1 MEKISHS
8 IKLFFTKI
16 KTFFT
21 STAFLKKYD
30 KTMKILK
37 KVIPMIVV
45 YALLICFSYVFM
57 YPILKMVVDSFK
69 SESDLMNPDIVWL
82 PRNLTLS
89 NYKNAA
95 AAMFVFRPIY
105 TFAGA
110 KSGLYGIQ
118 STLWNSA
125 LYSFLTAC
133 CQTLNAG
140 LAGYAFA
147 RFNFRWKKFWFA
159 GLIISFVVPIQILV
173 LPRKIMMNPII
184 NFFSTP
190 AKIFGLTGSSMESFI
205 NANLNILQTT
215 PMIIVSILGQGVNS
229 AILVFIFFSFFKMIP
244 SALDE
249 AAQIDGANYRQ
260 IFYHVIIKMSVPTI
274 LVVFLFS
281 FVWNWNDTFVI
292 GQMTLLTG
300 DKKEAFLSMP
310 SALGTFNYV
319 ISQGTATSGT
329 DSEGNNRG
337 WRAAAMVI
345 SILPLVILYA
355 FTQRKFVEGIENTGV
370 TGI

>member
-133 CQTLNAG
+133 CQTLIAG

-184 NFFSTP
+184 NFFST
-190 AKIFGLTGSSMESFI
+190 I
-205 NANLNILQTT
+205 
-215 PMIIVSILGQGVNS
+215 
-229 AILVFIFFSFFKMIP
+229 
-244 SALDE
+244 
-249 AAQIDGANYRQ
+249 
-260 IFYHVIIKMSVPTI
+260 
-274 LVVFLFS
+274 
-281 FVWNWNDTFVI
+281 
-292 GQMTLLTG
+292 
-300 DKKEAFLSMP
+300 
-310 SALGTFNYV
+310 
-319 ISQGTATSGT
+319 
-329 DSEGNNRG
+329 
-337 WRAAAMVI
+337 
-345 SILPLVILYA
+345 
-355 FTQRKFVEGIENTGV
+355 
-370 TGI
+370 

>member
-8 IKLFFTKI
+8 IKMFFARVKA
-16 KTFFT
+16 FFT

-37 KVIPMIVV
+37 KVIPAIIV

-57 YPILKMVVDSFK
+57 YPILKVFIDSFK
-69 SESDLMNPDIVWL
+69 SEADLMNPDIVWL
-82 PRNLTLS
+82 PKNLTLS

-95 AAMFVFRPIY
+95 AAMFIFKPIY
-105 TFAGA
+105 QFPSA
-110 KSGLYGIQ
+110 KSGLYTIQ

-125 LYSFLTAC
+125 LYSFLIAC
-133 CQTLNAG
+133 CQTLIAG

-173 LPRKIMMNPII
+173 LPRKMMMNPII
-184 NFFSTP
+184 NFFGNP
-190 AKIFGLTGSSMESFI
+190 AKIFGLSGSSAANFI
-205 NANLNILQTT
+205 NANFKILATT
-215 PMIIVSILGQGVNS
+215 PMLLVSILGQGINS

-244 SALDE
+244 AALDE

-260 IFYHVIIKMSVPTI
+260 IFYHIIIKMSIPTI

-300 DKKEAFLSMP
+300 DNKTRFITLPA
-310 SALGTFNYV
+310 ALNQFNYV
-319 ISQGTATSGT
+319 LSQGTHESGA

-337 WRAAAMVI
+337 WQAAAVVI
-345 SILPLVILYA
+345 SILPLIVLYG